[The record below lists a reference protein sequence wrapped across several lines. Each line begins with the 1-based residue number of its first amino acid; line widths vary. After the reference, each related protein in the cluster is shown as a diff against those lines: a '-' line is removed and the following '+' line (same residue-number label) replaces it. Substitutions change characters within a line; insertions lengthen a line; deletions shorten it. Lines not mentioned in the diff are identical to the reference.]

1 MVMEQEQDGS
11 EQVVQDPISQEQA
24 ALDDEQGG
32 EPAASQY
39 VTVETLQKMQDDQ
52 MARFTQMVSNQVG
65 GLQGKVDKGLNAIRR
80 DTQAESAER
89 FKEAESRNRETF
101 LRNIEDPDLR
111 SQMGQYLTTQDANW
125 AERARAAAPIIES
138 ESPAPQQQDNESQ
151 WNQVFAVVQ
160 SMGGDPRDS
169 RINYSALV
177 DETLPESTRRERFF
191 QSVGETL
198 KTPPPAPA
206 AQQPNQPQ
214 GRQPVSPP
222 IEGGERRSG
231 GYRSRE
237 DVDRAYMSDS
247 ISRDEYERLRTQY
260 PA

>member
-89 FKEAESRNRETF
+89 FKEAESRN
-101 LRNIEDPDLR
+101 
-111 SQMGQYLTTQDANW
+111 
-125 AERARAAAPIIES
+125 
-138 ESPAPQQQDNESQ
+138 SPCSGTKRC
-151 WNQVFAVVQ
+151 FAK
-160 SMGGDPRDS
+160 SFCP
-169 RINYSALV
+169 
-177 DETLPESTRRERFF
+177 
-191 QSVGETL
+191 
-198 KTPPPAPA
+198 
-206 AQQPNQPQ
+206 
-214 GRQPVSPP
+214 
-222 IEGGERRSG
+222 
-231 GYRSRE
+231 
-237 DVDRAYMSDS
+237 
-247 ISRDEYERLRTQY
+247 
-260 PA
+260 